1 MKKLLVL
8 MIPASQI
15 LLVVGYICSQQK
27 LDLWGL
33 SGILVF
39 LIADGVLFY
48 ELICGRKKEEIQ
60 KEIEEVSYLQ
70 EIECIRHEMFAEK
83 EQELLH
89 LKQIFDDQLENI
101 RKRIANGEVEAARVE
116 MDHFQ
121 KSLDETRPE
130 EYCQNRVVNAV
141 MSEKAKQCR
150 KKNIELDAELM
161 VPAALRMDALQI
173 CSLFSNLMDNAIEAV
188 VIENTKECRWIRVNT
203 EVKNAYLCIK
213 ISNPAAPSHVV
224 RKKRDGHG
232 YGTKIIQDIV
242 KQYDGVY
249 KTEYRQRVYTATLG
263 IKIN

>member
-101 RKRIANGEVEAARVE
+101 RKRIANGEVEAAKVE

-188 VIENTKECRWIRVNT
+188 TIENTKECRWIRVNT

>member
-101 RKRIANGEVEAARVE
+101 RKRIANGEVEAAKVE

-188 VIENTKECRWIRVNT
+188 AIENTKECRWIRVNT

>member
-101 RKRIANGEVEAARVE
+101 RKRIANGEVEAAKVE
-116 MDHFQ
+116 MEHFQ

-150 KKNIELDAELM
+150 KKNIELDLELM

-188 VIENTKECRWIRVNT
+188 TIENTKECRWIRVNT

>member
-70 EIECIRHEMFAEK
+70 EIECIRHEMFAER

-101 RKRIANGEVEAARVE
+101 RKRIANGEVEAAKVE

-188 VIENTKECRWIRVNT
+188 TIENTKECRWIRVNT

>member
-1 MKKLLVL
+1 MKKLLGL

-70 EIECIRHEMFAEK
+70 EIECIRHEMFAER

-101 RKRIANGEVEAARVE
+101 RKRIANGEVEAAKVE

-188 VIENTKECRWIRVNT
+188 AIENTKECRWIRVNT

>member
-8 MIPASQI
+8 MSPASQI

-101 RKRIANGEVEAARVE
+101 RKRIANGEVEAAKVE

-130 EYCQNRVVNAV
+130 EYCKNRVVNAV
-141 MSEKAKQCR
+141 MTEKAKQCR

-188 VIENTKECRWIRVNT
+188 TIENTKECRWIRVNT

>member
-33 SGILVF
+33 SGILIF

-101 RKRIANGEVEAARVE
+101 RKRIANGEVEAAKVE

-188 VIENTKECRWIRVNT
+188 TIENTKECRWIRVNT

>member
-101 RKRIANGEVEAARVE
+101 RKRIANGEVEAAKVE

-150 KKNIELDAELM
+150 KRNIELDAELM

-188 VIENTKECRWIRVNT
+188 TIENTKECRWIRVNT

>member
-39 LIADGVLFY
+39 LIADGVLSY

-101 RKRIANGEVEAARVE
+101 RKRIANGEVEAAKVE

-188 VIENTKECRWIRVNT
+188 TIENTKECRWIRVNT

>member
-15 LLVVGYICSQQK
+15 LLVAGYICSQQK

-101 RKRIANGEVEAARVE
+101 RKRIANGEVEAAKVE

-188 VIENTKECRWIRVNT
+188 TIENTKECRWIRVNT

>member
-70 EIECIRHEMFAEK
+70 EIECIRHEMFAER

-101 RKRIANGEVEAARVE
+101 RKRIANGEVEAAKVE

-150 KKNIELDAELM
+150 KRNIELDAELM

-188 VIENTKECRWIRVNT
+188 TIENTKECRWIRVNT

>member
-89 LKQIFDDQLENI
+89 LKQIFDDQLDNI
-101 RKRIANGEVEAARVE
+101 RKRIANGEVEAAKVE

-188 VIENTKECRWIRVNT
+188 TIENTKECRWIRVNT

>member
-1 MKKLLVL
+1 MKKL
-8 MIPASQI
+8 IGFNDPCQSDSASSRIYLQ
-15 LLVVGYICSQQK
+15 STK
-27 LDLWGL
+27 T
-33 SGILVF
+33 GIYGGPIRNTVF

-101 RKRIANGEVEAARVE
+101 RKRIANGEVEAAKVE

-141 MSEKAKQCR
+141 MSEKRSSAER
-150 KKNIELDAELM
+150 KILNWMQNLWFLRHFEWMHFKF
-161 VPAALRMDALQI
+161 AA
-173 CSLFSNLMDNAIEAV
+173 CFKFN
-188 VIENTKECRWIRVNT
+188 
-203 EVKNAYLCIK
+203 
-213 ISNPAAPSHVV
+213 
-224 RKKRDGHG
+224 G
-232 YGTKIIQDIV
+232 
-242 KQYDGVY
+242 
-249 KTEYRQRVYTATLG
+249 
-263 IKIN
+263 

>member
-101 RKRIANGEVEAARVE
+101 RKRIANGEVEAAKVE

-121 KSLDETRPE
+121 KNLDETRPE

-188 VIENTKECRWIRVNT
+188 TIENTKECRWIRVNT

>member
-101 RKRIANGEVEAARVE
+101 RKRIANGEIEAAKVE

-188 VIENTKECRWIRVNT
+188 TIENTKECRWIRVNT

>member
-83 EQELLH
+83 EQELLR

-101 RKRIANGEVEAARVE
+101 RKRIANGEVEAAKVE

-141 MSEKAKQCR
+141 MSEKRSSAER
-150 KKNIELDAELM
+150 KILNWMQNLWFLRHFEWMHFKF
-161 VPAALRMDALQI
+161 AACFQI
-173 CSLFSNLMDNAIEAV
+173 
-188 VIENTKECRWIRVNT
+188 
-203 EVKNAYLCIK
+203 
-213 ISNPAAPSHVV
+213 
-224 RKKRDGHG
+224 
-232 YGTKIIQDIV
+232 
-242 KQYDGVY
+242 
-249 KTEYRQRVYTATLG
+249 
-263 IKIN
+263 

>member
-8 MIPASQI
+8 MIPVSQI
-15 LLVVGYICSQQK
+15 LLVAGYICSQQK

-101 RKRIANGEVEAARVE
+101 RKRIANGEVEAAKVE

-188 VIENTKECRWIRVNT
+188 TIENTKECRWIRVNT

>member
-101 RKRIANGEVEAARVE
+101 RKRIANGEVEAAKVE

-188 VIENTKECRWIRVNT
+188 TIENTKECRWIRVNT
-203 EVKNAYLCIK
+203 EVKSLLCIK
-213 ISNPAAPSHVV
+213 YQPAAPSHVV
-224 RKKRDGHG
+224 QKKRDGHG

>member
-89 LKQIFDDQLENI
+89 LKQIFDDHLENI
-101 RKRIANGEVEAARVE
+101 RKRIANGEVEAAKVE

-188 VIENTKECRWIRVNT
+188 TIENTKECRWIRVNT

>member
-70 EIECIRHEMFAEK
+70 EIECIRHEMFVEK

-101 RKRIANGEVEAARVE
+101 RKRIANGEVEAAKVE

-188 VIENTKECRWIRVNT
+188 TIENTKECRWIRVNT

-213 ISNPAAPSHVV
+213 ISNPAAPSHVA
-224 RKKRDGHG
+224 RTKREGQG

>member
-101 RKRIANGEVEAARVE
+101 RKRIANGEVEAAKVE

-121 KSLDETRPE
+121 KSLDETRTE

-150 KKNIELDAELM
+150 KRNIELDAELM

-188 VIENTKECRWIRVNT
+188 TIENTKECRWIRVNT

>member
-70 EIECIRHEMFAEK
+70 EIECIRHEMFAER

-101 RKRIANGEVEAARVE
+101 RKRIANGEVEAAKVE

-188 VIENTKECRWIRVNT
+188 AIENTKECRWIRVNT

>member
-1 MKKLLVL
+1 M
-8 MIPASQI
+8 
-15 LLVVGYICSQQK
+15 
-27 LDLWGL
+27 
-33 SGILVF
+33 VF
-39 LIADGVLFY
+39 FFY

-101 RKRIANGEVEAARVE
+101 RKRIANGEVEAAKVE

-141 MSEKAKQCR
+141 MSEKARQCR

-188 VIENTKECRWIRVNT
+188 TIENTKECRWIRVNT

-232 YGTKIIQDIV
+232 YGTKIIQG
-242 KQYDGVY
+242 YC
-249 KTEYRQRVYTATLG
+249 KT
-263 IKIN
+263 I

>member
-70 EIECIRHEMFAEK
+70 EIECIRHEMFAER

-101 RKRIANGEVEAARVE
+101 RKRIANGEVEAAKVE

-188 VIENTKECRWIRVNT
+188 TIENTKECRWIRVNT
-203 EVKNAYLCIK
+203 EVKKAYLCIK

>member
-70 EIECIRHEMFAEK
+70 EIECIRHEMFAER

-101 RKRIANGEVEAARVE
+101 RKRIANGEVEAAKVE

-188 VIENTKECRWIRVNT
+188 TIENTKECRWIRVNT
-203 EVKNAYLCIK
+203 EVKNVYLCIK

>member
-1 MKKLLVL
+1 MKKLLIL
-8 MIPASQI
+8 LIPASQI

-33 SGILVF
+33 SGILIF

-48 ELICGRKKEEIQ
+48 ELICGRKREEIQ

-70 EIECIRHEMFAEK
+70 EIERIRHEMFIEK

-101 RKRIANGEVEAARVE
+101 RKRIANGEVEAAKVE

-130 EYCQNRVVNAV
+130 EYCQNRVINAV

-188 VIENTKECRWIRVNT
+188 TIENTKECRWIRVNT
-203 EVKNAYLCIK
+203 EIKNAYLCIK

>member
-15 LLVVGYICSQQK
+15 LLVAGYICSQQK

-101 RKRIANGEVEAARVE
+101 RKRIANGEVEAAKVE

-150 KKNIELDAELM
+150 KRNIELDAELM

-188 VIENTKECRWIRVNT
+188 TIENTKECRWIRVNT

>member
-101 RKRIANGEVEAARVE
+101 RKRIANGEVEAAKVE

-141 MSEKAKQCR
+141 MSEKEKQCR

-188 VIENTKECRWIRVNT
+188 TIENTKECRWIRVNT

>member
-101 RKRIANGEVEAARVE
+101 RKRIANGEVEAAKVE
-116 MDHFQ
+116 MDRFQ

-188 VIENTKECRWIRVNT
+188 TIENTKECRWIRVNT

>member
-39 LIADGVLFY
+39 LIAGGVLFY

-101 RKRIANGEVEAARVE
+101 RKRIANGEVEAAKVE

-188 VIENTKECRWIRVNT
+188 TIENTKECRWIRVNT

>member
-8 MIPASQI
+8 MIPVSQI

-101 RKRIANGEVEAARVE
+101 RKRIANGEVEAAKVE

-188 VIENTKECRWIRVNT
+188 TIENTKECRWIRVNT

>member
-101 RKRIANGEVEAARVE
+101 RKRIANGEVEAAKVE

-188 VIENTKECRWIRVNT
+188 TIENTKECR
-203 EVKNAYLCIK
+203 
-213 ISNPAAPSHVV
+213 
-224 RKKRDGHG
+224 
-232 YGTKIIQDIV
+232 
-242 KQYDGVY
+242 
-249 KTEYRQRVYTATLG
+249 
-263 IKIN
+263 